1 MQRVVIDPG
10 VIISGLL
17 SPAGPPGQILAAV
30 RAGELEAVV
39 SEHLLNELA
48 DVLTRP
54 KFRGFITIEEAIAL
68 DDELRRVAHV
78 AADPPDPE
86 SLARDPDDDY
96 LIALAK
102 TAEADA
108 IISGD
113 GDPLALVTDP
123 PVIAPRAF
131 LERLQGDA
139 SS

>member
-10 VIISGLL
+10 VILSGLL

-68 DDELRRVAHV
+68 DDELRRVARV

-113 GDPLALVTDP
+113 GDLLVLVTDP